1 MVGAMQSWIAREHPI
16 EVREDKI
23 SVGNRNLTYEKP
35 TENGKWTAIF
45 PEIK

>member
-23 SVGNRNLTYEKP
+23 SVRNRNLTYEKP
-35 TENGKWTAIF
+35 TEKWEINGYISRN
-45 PEIK
+45 